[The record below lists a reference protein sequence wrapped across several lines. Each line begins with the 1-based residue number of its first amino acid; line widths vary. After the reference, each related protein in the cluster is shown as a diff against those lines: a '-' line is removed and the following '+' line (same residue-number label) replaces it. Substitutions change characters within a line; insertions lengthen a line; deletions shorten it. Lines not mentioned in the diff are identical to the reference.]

1 MAPIV
6 ENIIAV
12 LERQDAGSV
21 DDALLNAAFLF
32 EKSRGVPPC
41 AWPDEVA
48 QSNASPEDIR
58 RLRDAVVK
66 YVKRNG
72 VGSWTLGKCF
82 DESLKAVFVSVLQR
96 QLQGDAGELFQAM
109 IALDN
114 LREPVFGDVR
124 SCSILDEEKNRELAR
139 RYLQSGRARAG

>member
-12 LERQDAGSV
+12 LERQDAGAV
-21 DDALLNAAFLF
+21 DDALLDAAFLF

-48 QSNASPEDIR
+48 ESDAGPEDIR
-58 RLRDAVVK
+58 CLRDAVVR
-66 YVKRNG
+66 YVQRNG

-82 DESLKAVFVSVLQR
+82 DESLKPVLVSVLQR
-96 QLQGDAGELFQAM
+96 QLD
-109 IALDN
+109 
-114 LREPVFGDVR
+114 
-124 SCSILDEEKNRELAR
+124 
-139 RYLQSGRARAG
+139 